1 MQTPQQASGDAG
13 LIMIVDDD
21 PIVCEFVSMALAD
34 QGYRTVTACDGAL
47 ALTMLEGELP
57 SLILTDAGMPQLDG
71 HEFAARVQQGWGGR
85 VPLVIMSGSEPTNA
99 ERRESAV
106 AAYLAK
112 PFDLD
117 DLFNIVHKHAR
128 GPEPARSA

>member
-21 PIVCEFVSMALAD
+21 PILCDFVSIALGD
-34 QGYRTVTACDGAL
+34 QGYRTVTARDAAL

-57 SLILTDAGMPQLDG
+57 SLILSDAGMPKLDG
-71 HEFAARVQQGWGGR
+71 HEFAARVHETWGGR
-85 VPLVIMSGSEPTNA
+85 VPLVIMSGSEPTNV
-99 ERRESAV
+99 ERRDVSV
-106 AAYLAK
+106 ADYLAK

-117 DLFNIVHKHAR
+117 ELFNVVRRNAR
-128 GPEPARSA
+128 GPEP